1 MMLDKLVFSVTNAL
15 GAGDIQFSWQN
26 RRGGY
31 LACAGSNQSVSIYNR
46 SGEAVETVKLN
57 GAHICTGLAWDSE
70 GDILSVM
77 VDKSPQLILWD
88 ANVERVNHLDS
99 GLRDPLSFITWA
111 KTGPMLAIGTTKGN
125 LIIYNHRTTKR
136 LSVLGKH
143 SRKISCGAW
152 SRENLIALGS
162 EDRTLSI
169 SGPEGETQRV
179 LSLRND
185 PSNICFSEM
194 KGDERL
200 SGENTVSVLVGRKML
215 LLYNLH
221 NPDNP
226 IELVFQQK
234 YGSVVKY
241 EWFGDGYI
249 LLGFSGGYFV
259 VISTHLKEIG
269 HELFQIK
276 NHRDVLSDI
285 ALSEQLGMVGSCGD
299 NIVKCHEMRN
309 LQEAP
314 TVISIG
320 VGNDDILEG
329 EEVDELTNKRK
340 VGRAGRSRREEIKVG
355 QMSWSS
361 DGQLLAVV
369 AGSQNSSS
377 LLVYLSSLPSVHG
390 TCNSDGGRLALLTN
404 IREVTIFGP
413 TKDIISESHTID
425 VEPSFLAVS
434 SLHLAAGMN
443 NRAWFYLLAEEIKDF
458 SVENNQQLITST
470 SIGTQEYMGN
480 VQSLKLGGKYASALL
495 HSGKIQ
501 LHVVP
506 QTVVKDESREMRIFP
521 SHSTSSTIITC
532 HCITPQSL
540 IYGTD
545 NGTIFYFSLDDWSEA
560 DDYQHGVGLKEIYTD
575 PVGVYLAFID
585 DKNEGYIYNPVVSE
599 TTKICDFPLT
609 ASGIMWEN
617 WFPDKNIFAVFEGEK
632 VITYIYLYNTVE
644 GTIVEKIG
652 ETQIQNGHLP
662 LLLFNGELTSRTQ
675 NGNVARML
683 LSTHDVKE
691 TDNLGHLETQAILQE
706 NLKKYLSLKKLE
718 EASDV
723 CLALDSQESWNELAE
738 AALKCLN
745 VDMAI
750 TVYRQMGNVGMV
762 WALESFQGTEDK
774 CLLAGHVSVCL
785 RNFSKAQEWFLQS
798 SDPLAALEMRRDL
811 LQWEQALQL
820 ARKLAPEQVPYIS
833 REYAQQLEIMGCYSE
848 ALLCYEQSN
857 LDINAGSMNSESNI
871 KTEEDKNHFLLC
883 IGGIARCSIRCG
895 DIRKG
900 VSLASEPNAS
910 TQLRCDCAEILEGLK
925 QYPDAAVLYETGEY
939 YDKAASLYIK
949 LKNWKKVGDMLPS
962 ISSSK
967 IHIQYAKAKEAEK
980 QYKDAALAYEN
991 AKDYESVIRVS
1002 LDYLSDPDTAIRI
1015 VKMTNSTEGAKMVA
1029 RFFQKLNDYG
1039 SAIQFLVMSGKLDE
1053 AYKMAKTHDRME
1065 LYAQFLEGNKA
1076 IVGGHSPSVEDFRN
1090 VAIHFDNQKSS
1101 LLAGKY
1107 YFKAKDY
1114 MKAFKNLLRVARSN
1128 SESEGEALAL
1138 ATEVVAESKD
1148 EQLATQLID
1157 FLLGEPDGIPKDPK
1171 YVFQLYMARKQYSEA
1186 AKTAVI
1192 IANEEQNA
1200 GNYRHAHDV
1209 LFSMFRELRN
1219 NGLRVPSEMVE
1230 GLTLLHSYALVR
1242 LHVKRGDHL
1251 KAARMLLRVARSISK
1266 FPAHVVPIL
1275 TSTVIECHRAGL
1287 RSSAF
1292 KNAAVLVK
1300 SDYRSQIDPKYQKK
1314 IEGLVRKPSFM
1325 RQNRGDG
1332 DGVDVGAENAG
1343 DASEPLSPC
1352 PFCSFQLPETE
1363 LLCLQCKALIPFCI
1377 ATGRHIVADDFTVCP
1392 HCEFPGIY
1400 SELIML
1406 LKYEE
1411 VCPMCGENLSASDVS
1426 LIENF
1431 AEYHA
1436 KIKEQ

>member
-1 MMLDKLVFSVTNAL
+1 MISDKLVFTVNNAV
-15 GAGDIQFSWQN
+15 GVGETQFSWQN

-31 LACAGSNQSVSIYNR
+31 LAFVGSSHSVSIYNR
-46 SGEAVETVKLN
+46 SGEVVETIKISGSHL
-57 GAHICTGLAWDSE
+57 CTGLAWDSE

-77 VDKSPQLILWD
+77 IDKSSQLILWD
-88 ANVERVNHLDS
+88 SNAEKVNHIDC
-99 GLRDPLSFITWA
+99 GLRDPLSFIAWA
-111 KTGPMLAIGTTKGN
+111 KTGPLLAIGTSKGN
-125 LIIYNHRTTKR
+125 LIIYNHRTAKR

-143 SRKISCGAW
+143 SKKISCGAW
-152 SRENLIALGS
+152 SRENLIALAS

-169 SGPEGETQRV
+169 SGPDGETQRV
-179 LSLRND
+179 LALRND
-185 PSNICFSEM
+185 PSQICFSEM

-200 SGENTVSVLVGRKML
+200 SGENTVSVLVGKKML
-215 LLYNLH
+215 LLYSLH

-234 YGSVVKY
+234 YGTVVKY

-249 LLGFSGGYFV
+249 LLGFSAGYFV

-276 NHRDVLSDI
+276 NHRDILSDI
-285 ALSEQLGMVGSCGD
+285 ALSEQLGVVGSCGD

-309 LQEAP
+309 LHEAP
-314 TVISIG
+314 AVVTIG
-320 VGNDDILEG
+320 SGGEDIVEG
-329 EEVDELTNKRK
+329 EEGDELASKRKLGRMGRSRKEEVK
-340 VGRAGRSRREEIKVG
+340 VGR
-355 QMSWSS
+355 MSWST

-369 AGSQNSSS
+369 TGSQNSSS
-377 LLVYLSSLPSVHG
+377 LLVYLSSLPFVYG
-390 TCNSDGGRLALLTN
+390 TCNTDDGQLALLTN
-404 IREVTIFGP
+404 IRQVTIFGS
-413 TKDIISESHTID
+413 TKDTVPETITID
-425 VEPSFLAVS
+425 VEPSFLAIS

-443 NRAWFYLLAEEIKDF
+443 NRAWFYVLAEEIKDF
-458 SVENNQQLITST
+458 SVTQGQQEINST
-470 SIGTQEYMGN
+470 AIGTQEYMGN

-495 HSGKIQ
+495 QSGKIQ
-501 LHVVP
+501 LHVIP
-506 QTVVKDESREMRIFP
+506 GTSVKDEAREMKIFP
-521 SHSTSSTIITC
+521 SHSSSPYVIRC

-545 NGTIFYFSLDDWSEA
+545 NGAVYYFSLEDWAEA
-560 DDYQHGVGLKEIYTD
+560 DDYQHGVGLKEIYSD
-575 PVGVYLAFID
+575 PIGVYLALVD
-585 DKNEGYIYNPVVSE
+585 DKNEGHIYNPVISE
-599 TTKICDFPLT
+599 TTKIPDFPLT
-609 ASGIMWEN
+609 ASVIMWEN
-617 WFPDKNIFAVFEGEK
+617 YLPNKNIFAVFDGEK
-632 VITYIYLYNTVE
+632 VLTYIYLYNTVE
-644 GTIVEKIG
+644 GNIVEKAG
-652 ETQIQNGHLP
+652 ETQIENGHLP
-662 LLLFNGELTSRTQ
+662 LLLFNGEITSHTKG
-675 NGNVARML
+675 GNVARSI
-683 LSTHDVKE
+683 LSTHDIKDINGLDHQDLIIV
-691 TDNLGHLETQAILQE
+691 LQE
-706 NLKKYLSLKKLE
+706 NLKKHLALNKLE
-718 EASDV
+718 DAYDV
-723 CLALDSQESWNELAE
+723 CLSLNSQEMWNELAV
-738 AALKCLN
+738 ASLKGLN
-745 VDMAI
+745 IDMAV

-774 CLLAGHVSVCL
+774 CLLAGHVCVCL
-785 RNFSKAQEWFLQS
+785 KSFSKAQEWFLQS

-820 ARKLAPEQVPYIS
+820 AKKLAPEQVPYIS

-848 ALLCYEQSN
+848 ALSLYEQSAQ
-857 LDINAGSMNSESNI
+857 DGKMNPELKATS
-871 KTEEDKNHFLLC
+871 EEDENHYQQC

-900 VSLASEPNAS
+900 VSLASETNSPP
-910 TQLRCDCAEILEGLK
+910 QLRRDCAEILEGLK

-939 YDKAASLYIK
+939 YEKAASLYIK
-949 LKNWKKVGDMLPS
+949 LKNWKKVGALLPN
-962 ISSSK
+962 ISRSK

-980 QYKDAALAYEN
+980 QYKDACLAYET
-991 AKDYESVIRVS
+991 AKDYENVIRIS
-1002 LDYLSDPDTAIRI
+1002 LDYLSDPDTAIQK

-1053 AYKMAKTHDRME
+1053 AFKMAKAHDRME
-1065 LYAQFLEGNKA
+1065 LYAQLLDGAKS
-1076 IVGGHSPSVEDFRN
+1076 IVGDQSPGVEDYHN
-1090 VAIHFDNQKSS
+1090 VALHFENQKSS

-1114 MKAFKNLLRVARSN
+1114 AKAFKHLLRVARSN

-1138 ATEVVAESKD
+1138 ATELVAESKD
-1148 EQLATQLID
+1148 EQLASQLID

-1219 NGLRVPSEMVE
+1219 NGLRVPSEMQD

-1251 KAARMLLRVARSISK
+1251 KGARMLLRVARSISK

-1292 KNAAVLVK
+1292 KYAAVLVK
-1300 SDYRSQIDPKYQKK
+1300 PEYRSQIDPKYQKK
-1314 IEGLVRKPSFM
+1314 IEGLVRKPSFL

-1332 DGVDVGAENAG
+1332 DGTEISGDVP
-1343 DASEPLSPC
+1343 EPLSPC

-1363 LLCLQCKALIPFCI
+1363 LNCLQCKALIPFCI
-1377 ATGRHIVADDFTVCP
+1377 ATGRHIVKDDFTVCP
-1392 HCEFPGIY
+1392 HCEFPGLY
-1400 SELIML
+1400 SELIEI
-1406 LKYEE
+1406 LKEE
-1411 VCPMCGENLSASDVS
+1411 GACPMCGETLNTSDVEV
-1426 LIENF
+1426 IKDF
-1431 AEYHA
+1431 AGYYS
-1436 KIKEQ
+1436 KLKEQ